1 MGMHEPITALSQRI
15 IGYRAIHNLSQK
27 DLADICGLDRTT
39 IVRAENGKPVSKI
52 TIAKI
57 EMAIREDKR

>member
-1 MGMHEPITALSQRI
+1 MNELSKRI
-15 IGYRAIHNLSQK
+15 INYRANHNLSQK

-39 IVRAENGKPVSKI
+39 IVKAESGRSVSKI

-57 EMAIREDKR
+57 EMAIQEKNR